1 MNKKIIPATQ
11 PKLWKELV
19 EVYTSAPADQKKTQV
34 EAVLIKYN
42 FSPEQA
48 SMTSNKVLELLAYQL
63 EQIKNQTEL
72 EADPFDA
79 VLTKNDITYLK
90 EVLSQEESQEVMRL
104 VVTLA
109 IYARKHPHYSNWI
122 RLDKKEILYIASL
135 QKLSA
140 KDFRTVSTVAHDKY
154 GLSMQVVGSKQPIP
168 CFQLSWQITQQITE
182 DNPLVSVTEYTP
194 DGIKS
199 FVSTTLTQGDKKNV

>member
-19 EVYTSAPADQKKTQV
+19 EVYTSTPEDQRKTQI
-34 EAVLIKYN
+34 EAVLMKYD
-42 FSPEQA
+42 FSQEQA
-48 SMTSNKVLELLAYQL
+48 SMTVNKVLELLAYQL
-63 EQIKNQTEL
+63 EQIKTQADL
-72 EADPFDA
+72 EIDPLNA
-79 VLTKNDITYLK
+79 VLTKQDITYLK
-90 EVLSQEESQEVMRL
+90 DVLSQEESKEVIRL
-104 VVTLA
+104 VVTFA

-122 RLDKKEILYIASL
+122 RFDKKEVLYVASL

-140 KDFRTVSTVAHDKY
+140 KDFRAVSTVAHDKY

-168 CFQLSWQITQQITE
+168 CFQLSWQITQQITDE
-182 DNPLVSVTEYTP
+182 NPLIPVTEYTP

-199 FVSTTLTQGDKKNV
+199 FITQTIQGDKKNV